1 MLPRWHGREMNKYN
15 PTMISYVTKDHIHS
29 NTYNI
34 VVVKVTI
41 FFSSLVLWM
50 FEIHIGVS

>member
-15 PTMISYVTKDHIHS
+15 PTIISYVTKDHIHS

-34 VVVKVTI
+34 V
-41 FFSSLVLWM
+41 LV
-50 FEIHIGVS
+50 

>member
-15 PTMISYVTKDHIHS
+15 PTIISYATKDHTHS

-34 VVVKVTI
+34 VIVQLY
-41 FFSSLVLWM
+41 SLVP
-50 FEIHIGVS
+50 